1 MFGCNLGSA
10 RAAQG
15 VCACRPRRDCSHS
28 PGRRRNVYRRAVGCA
43 MGRTGR
49 GGCPRPGARGGG
61 RRSVAQDPLLVPEAD
76 RAVALN
82 DRRDVCVAVGPCVGV
97 GDGQVG
103 PARRANWLGHH
114 VSQHPLPS
122 VLLAADDHPNL
133 LQNRSSSAST
143 GPPPGSVITD
153 EASPLAL
160 RSTRNRL
167 RNQPSGRPGPAG
179 VLHRLCRRQV
189 RGRGLDRVACPRG
202 RSVRDPHDAGRA
214 GLFRTELLSPES
226 TNYAEASIDDY
237 AERTNQ
243 TVAAWKAMNGQQGGD
258 PAKLATALVQLA
270 SRDEPPRRWVAGVDA
285 GATVEQK
292 AKDLLARPTP
302 TASCPA
308 TSPTTTPELTA
319 DRNPAGQPAPT
330 QVPARAGQR
339 RGEGAERT
347 LASRDASA
355 GRLATWRDR
364 MGSRT
369 AACRRY
375 QACNR

>member
-1 MFGCNLGSA
+1 MNVT
-10 RAAQG
+10 RAVLPVMRAQRAG
-15 VCACRPRRDCSHS
+15 LSWRFLDRRHCRP
-28 PGRRRNVYRRAVGCA
+28 
-43 MGRTGR
+43 
-49 GGCPRPGARGGG
+49 
-61 RRSVAQDPLLVPEAD
+61 
-76 RAVALN
+76 
-82 DRRDVCVAVGPCVGV
+82 
-97 GDGQVG
+97 
-103 PARRANWLGHH
+103 
-114 VSQHPLPS
+114 
-122 VLLAADDHPNL
+122 
-133 LQNRSSSAST
+133 
-143 GPPPGSVITD
+143 
-153 EASPLAL
+153 
-160 RSTRNRL
+160 
-167 RNQPSGRPGPAG
+167 G
-179 VLHRLCRRQV
+179 VLHRLCRFQV

-237 AERTNQ
+237 AERTTQ
-243 TVAAWKAMNGQQGGD
+243 TVAAWNAMNGQQGGD
-258 PAKLATALVQLA
+258 PAKRATALVQLA
-270 SRDEPPRRWVAGVDA
+270 SRDEPPRRFVAGVDA

-369 AACRRY
+369 APAGATRHATGEVTPPPPALGRPSREEEHRMELNLTGTAALVTGASSASAPPPPASSPSTVPASRWWPAAGTVWKPSPPRSTRR
-375 QACNR
+375 AAPRWSWKPTSPTPPRPRRPSSRPSSNSDGWTPWSTTLA